1 MDATYDLIKIK
12 TRFGIRWYVLIRAE
26 VSRSAGIRMTSPSL
40 LGNKPPGLT
49 STTYPMGGFVLWP
62 PSRSQKC
69 SDLKNCFPSAILQLV
84 GECPYLNN
92 REAEGVPQKVTLPSL
107 NAPWKWG
114 GWNNLIVL
122 NVFTALKIRIIM
134 YKVYITIQFK
144 ECESHQWSSGN

>member
-26 VSRSAGIRMTSPSL
+26 VSRSAGIRVTSPYL

-62 PSRSQKC
+62 PSRSLKC
-69 SDLKNCFPSAILQLV
+69 SDLKNCFPSVMLQLV

-92 REAEGVPQKVTLPSL
+92 REAEDVPKKGHSPLSECAL
-107 NAPWKWG
+107 EMG
-114 GWNNLIVL
+114 GDEK
-122 NVFTALKIRIIM
+122 T
-134 YKVYITIQFK
+134 
-144 ECESHQWSSGN
+144 